1 MTPMELSDNDVVV
14 DDSPSEEPIDI
25 RISTKPGPKSKR
37 RLLQPSAVPST
48 SSQQAPCGRKPG
60 PKSRTR
66 VQARRASIPLSA
78 AKKRIGPKSRTRGT
92 ESQTQSPVS
101 ARNCPECQRRL
112 DQVQMASYCHE
123 AAVREAVALQDKSIA
138 VEGSESDRPQAFL
151 ADFSVIDA
159 RGHVVSFFDGLVDRG
174 KKLYMNGLVKSVF
187 SDPVSESIPS
197 GVYVRQAGPIVQWW
211 TTGFNKGENVVIG
224 VSTDLADYHL
234 QLPSSEYARIMQSL
248 HERTI
253 LTKMVFE
260 IADSAFETASDIT
273 YDELLVQ
280 MEADASKHGLDFF
293 SEEHLLNNARF
304 IVDHIG
310 SFEEAGQDGEDE
322 ALRLIDSSCMAKLV
336 RYSGQFDRLR
346 DKKSEI
352 KRSRKSK
359 KRVTTAS
366 KKLVVKRTFSKA
378 TTTPLIRHVFESVFK
393 HQIAVDLMNQGT
405 GPSATAGAS
414 INPPVKAKK
423 VKRSNVSLL
432 GPVINLEG
440 QIKFYEAVEVSGTRV
455 QVGGFVS
462 ITPEFPDTPDFI
474 GRIVYLFEEGAE
486 QIAHVRHF
494 CRGQDTVLGMTSDP
508 EELFLT
514 DECEDVNINDL
525 VEAVDVEYRHTPSDW
540 AQYSSSDI
548 IEVACEDFWYRFKY
562 QANFARFESIVEIEE
577 KMPHD
582 KPRFCLTCH
591 VFDENLSKRTP
602 RVVNGALSID
612 GHHYEVGDACLIDPD
627 ALPMSHVEVKVK
639 KTPYT
644 SKEQQ
649 IKDPEKYPEF
659 FRFQFSK
666 QGVRQSNDDN
676 PDPFRIGIIEHINSN
691 LPEVQIKIRKILR
704 PEHTFQDPEEANHQ
718 DLHYVIYSNEFSFI
732 EAKSIRGK
740 CFLCPKE
747 LLKMDP
753 SEWFECGTNRFYFD
767 RTYNSFEQVFEDLGP
782 DVIERFSNL
791 KHAHESG
798 ALPQINR
805 PLKTLDVFA
814 GCGGLSVGLE
824 QSGVS
829 DPIWAIESSEAPAI
843 AFKLS
848 NPNCTVFHEDCNAI
862 LKNVMDGHTHDNEG
876 RMYPQRGQ
884 VELMSAGPPCQGFSR
899 MNIFSE
905 REYSQFKNSLI
916 ATYLSY
922 CDYYRPKYVI
932 LENVMNLA
940 MFKKNLVLKLC
951 FRALLMM
958 GYQCTFGIMQAG
970 HFGVPQTRRRC
981 ILLAA
986 APTEILPNYPAPR
999 HVFAKS
1005 ALGVNVDDK
1014 LFKANVPY
1022 LGSAPYRT
1030 ITVRDAIG
1038 DLPPIQNGDNILE
1051 KCYSQPPRSHFQR
1064 RMRKS
1069 EILQDHI
1076 CRKMAPLIEMR
1087 MSLVPQEPG
1096 SDWRDLPNIE
1106 IQLSDGT
1113 FTEKLKYLYRDY
1125 ASPKGSRLRG
1135 VCKCNADKTVKCDGF
1150 SQQGQTIIPWC
1161 LPHTANRNG
1170 NWAGL
1175 YGRIHWDGHFPTTV
1189 TNPEP
1194 ISKQG
1199 RVLHPMQHRVV
1210 SVRECARSQGFP
1222 DDYQFYGTIME
1233 KHRQIGN
1240 AVPPPLARAIG
1251 VEILLSIAKNVQHC
1265 SN

>member
-1 MTPMELSDNDVVV
+1 MSPVDVSDGEIVV
-14 DDSPSEEPIDI
+14 DDLPEAEEQPIEI
-25 RISTKPGPKSKR
+25 RISAKPGPKSKTRLIPVPVEPPPQISRTPSPILR
-37 RLLQPSAVPST
+37 R
-48 SSQQAPCGRKPG
+48 PG

-66 VQARRASIPLSA
+66 PQSASNG
-78 AKKRIGPKSRTRGT
+78 KKRRLGPKSRNRSTGNQP
-92 ESQTQSPVS
+92 SQSSSTTK
-101 ARNCPECQRRL
+101 NCPECHGRS
-112 DQVQMASYCHE
+112 DQVQWASPCHE
-123 AAVREAVALQDKSIA
+123 VAVGEAEAIRDKLIA
-138 VEGSESDRPQAFL
+138 VEGSERDRPQAFL
-151 ADFSVIDA
+151 ADFSVMDT
-159 RGHVVSFFDGLVDRG
+159 RGHLVSFWDGLVDRG
-174 KKLYMNGLVKSVF
+174 RKLYMNGLIKSVF
-187 SDPVSESIPS
+187 SDPDSVL

-224 VSTDLADYHL
+224 VSTDWADYHL
-234 QLPSSEYARIMQSL
+234 QLPSLEYARIMKNLQ
-248 HERTI
+248 ERTI

-273 YDELLVQ
+273 YEDMLIQ
-280 MEADASKHGLDFF
+280 MEADAPKYGLDYF

-310 SFEEAGQDGEDE
+310 SFEEAGQDDDDEEDE

-336 RYSGQFDRLR
+336 QYSGQLDRLR

-352 KRSRKSK
+352 KRSKKSK
-359 KRVTTAS
+359 KRTVVTA
-366 KKLVVKRTFSKA
+366 KKSIVKRTFSKA
-378 TTTPLIRHVFESVFK
+378 TTTPLIRYVFESVFK
-393 HQIAVDLMNQGT
+393 HQIAVDLLNQGSNLLLNGSST
-405 GPSATAGAS
+405 E
-414 INPPVKAKK
+414 PPTKLKK
-423 VKRSNVSLL
+423 LKPAEVCFT

-440 QIKFYEAVEVSGTRV
+440 QTKFYEAVEVAGTRV
-455 QVGGFVS
+455 QIGGYVA
-462 ITPEFPDTPDFI
+462 ITSELPETPDFI
-474 GRIVYLFEEGAE
+474 GRIIYLFDDGAE
-486 QIAHVRHF
+486 QLAHVRYF

-508 EELFLT
+508 DELFLT
-514 DECEDVNINDL
+514 DECEDVSISDL
-525 VEAVDVEYRHTPSDW
+525 VEAVEVEYRRTSSDW
-540 AQYSSSDI
+540 AEYSSRDI
-548 IEVACEDFWYRFKY
+548 IEIECDGFWYRFKY
-562 QANFARFESIVEIEE
+562 QAKFARFEVVPQVEDSPDEA
-577 KMPHD
+577 
-582 KPRFCLTCH
+582 RFCHTCH
-591 VFDENLSKRTP
+591 QFDEDLLKRTP
-602 RVVNGALSID
+602 RVLNGALLINGD
-612 GHHYEVGDACLIDPD
+612 QYEVGDACLIDPE
-627 ALPMSHVEVKVK
+627 ALPMSHVEVKVQ
-639 KTPYT
+639 KTPYIP
-644 SKEQQ
+644 KEQQ
-649 IKDPEKYPEF
+649 VKDPEQYPEF

-691 LPEVQIKIRKILR
+691 IPEVQIKIRKILR
-704 PEHTFQDPEEANHQ
+704 PEHTFVDPDEANQQ
-718 DLHYVIYSNEFSFI
+718 DLHYVIFSNEFSFI

-740 CFLCPKE
+740 CHLCPKQ
-747 LLKMDP
+747 LLQMDP
-753 SEWFECGTNRFYFD
+753 SEWFEGGTNRFYFD
-767 RTYNSFEQVFEDLGP
+767 RTYNSFEKVFEDLSP

-791 KHAHESG
+791 DHVHESG
-798 ALPQINR
+798 ALPQISR
-805 PLKTLDVFA
+805 PLNTLDVFA

-829 DPIWAIESSEAPAI
+829 LPLWAIENSEAPAI

-848 NPNCTVFHEDCNAI
+848 NPDCTVFHEDCNAI
-862 LKNVMDGHTHDNEG
+862 LKNVMDGHTHDQEG
-876 RMYPQRGQ
+876 RQYPQRGQ
-884 VELMSAGPPCQGFSR
+884 VELMAAGPPCQGFSR

-986 APTEILPNYPAPR
+986 APTEILPNYPTPR

-1014 LFKANVPY
+1014 LFTANVPY
-1022 LGSAPYRT
+1022 MGSAPYRT

-1051 KCYSQPPRSHFQR
+1051 KSYSQPPKSHFQR
-1064 RMRKS
+1064 RMRRSDK
-1069 EILQDHI
+1069 LQDHI

-1113 FTEKLKYLYRDY
+1113 FSEKLKYLYRDY
-1125 ASPKGSRLRG
+1125 ASPKSSRLRG
-1135 VCKCNADKTVKCDGF
+1135 VCPCNADKSIKCDGL
-1150 SQQGQTIIPWC
+1150 SIQGQTIIPWC

-1175 YGRIHWDGHFPTTV
+1175 YGRINWDGHFPTTV

-1199 RVLHPMQHRVV
+1199 RVLHPVQNRVV

-1251 VEILLSIAKNVQHC
+1251 AEILLSIAKNNLNG
-1265 SN
+1265 SS